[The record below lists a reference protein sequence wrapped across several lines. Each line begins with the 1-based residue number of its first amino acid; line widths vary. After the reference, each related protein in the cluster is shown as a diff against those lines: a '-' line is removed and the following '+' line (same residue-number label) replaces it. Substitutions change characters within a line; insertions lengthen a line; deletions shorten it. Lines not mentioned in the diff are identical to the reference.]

1 MVKTWEKGGLARDLE
16 GVFDIL
22 RQHKLRLN
30 VEKCAFGVG
39 LGKFLGYIITTN
51 GIEVN
56 PA

>member
-1 MVKTWEKGGLARDLE
+1 MVKAWEKGGLARDLE

-39 LGKFLGYIITTN
+39 SSKFLGYIITTN

>member
-1 MVKTWEKGGLARDLE
+1 MVKTWEKGGHARDLE

-30 VEKCAFGVG
+30 VEKCAFGIG